1 MARPLNALTQKNTVF
16 EWTQICQESFDLL
29 KNSLM
34 TEPILTYPDP
44 NLPYVLFTD
53 ASKYA
58 WACVLT
64 QEKTHM
70 VEGKKTT
77 ILHPITYMSGLFRG
91 SQMNWACLTKEAYA
105 IYMSIK
111 KLAYYLED
119 ADITLRSDH
128 LPLKKFLAKNTLNS
142 KVNNWVV
149 EISPFHITFEYI
161 KGIKNT
167 LADTMSHLINID
179 PQIQSE
185 PEPEGHEFGYY
196 TFDSLPALEVLNI
209 QTSSAAVT
217 KDDTNH
223 EVIHELPIDKDLL
236 TKLQQEDEFCRN
248 IFNQIEKGNIID
260 GHLYKIDNKLLKR
273 FVVDGNDTYETTVIP
288 RSLVPQVLH
297 LAHNELGHNGTHR
310 TYVLLKRLYYWKG
323 LKPSVEKH
331 IKRCYQC
338 QRRNKQVVKYAKL
351 HFDMATFPMQF
362 ISMDLIGEFHP
373 PTSKKH
379 KYALTVICM
388 LTGYVF
394 CVPLKTKTAEEVI
407 QAYIDHVYARFGG
420 SLKILSDNGTEFKNK
435 LFEQVAKEL
444 GVEYK
449 LYTPP
454 YHPASNGHIEAFHAF
469 LKASI
474 AKHVAPQLEWDA
486 LIPLACAAYNFIP
499 NEHSKESPFFLMFGR
514 DPVLPLN
521 TLLEPKLRYLG
532 NEINILS
539 LEAMKNMY
547 EIAATNVKMRKMRY
561 KG

>member
-1 MARPLNALTQKNTVF
+1 
-16 EWTQICQESFDLL
+16 
-29 KNSLM
+29 M

-70 VEGKKTT
+70 IEGEETK

-128 LPLKKFLAKNTLNS
+128 LPLKKFLAKNMLNS
-142 KVNNWVV
+142 KVNNWAI
-149 EISPFHITFEYI
+149 EISPFHIMFEYI

-167 LADTMSHLINID
+167 LADTMSCLINID
-179 PQIQSE
+179 PQIQPE

-196 TFDSLPALEVLNI
+196 TFDPLPTLEVNEI
-209 QTSSAAVT
+209 QTSSIETTSDNTVNEFLN
-217 KDDTNH
+217 K
-223 EVIHELPIDKDLL
+223 LPIDSKIL
-236 TKLQQEDEFCRN
+236 TKLQQEDEFCKN
-248 IFNQIEKGNIID
+248 IFTQIEKGNVVD
-260 GHLYKIDNKLLKR
+260 GHLYKIDNHLLKR
-273 FVVDGNDTYETTVIP
+273 FIVDGNDTYETTVIP
-288 RSLVPQVLH
+288 RSLIPQVLRM
-297 LAHNELGHNGTHR
+297 AHDELGHNGTHR
-310 TYVLLKRLYYWKG
+310 TYVLLQRLYYWKG

-331 IKRCYQC
+331 IKKCYQC

-351 HFDMATFPMQF
+351 HFDVATFPMQF

-373 PTSKKH
+373 PTSKQH
-379 KYALTVICM
+379 RYALTIICM

-407 QAYIDHVYARFGG
+407 QAYIDHVYSRFGR
-420 SLKILSDNGTEFKNK
+420 SLKILSNNGTEFKNK

-444 GVEYK
+444 GVENK

-454 YHPASNGHIEAFHAF
+454 YHPASNGCIEGFHAF
-469 LKASI
+469 LKACI
-474 AKHVAPQLEWDA
+474 AKHVAPQLEWDV
-486 LIPLACAAYNFIP
+486 LVPLACAAYNFIH
-499 NEHSKESPFFLMFGR
+499 NERSKESPFFLMLGG

-521 TLLEPKLRYLG
+521 TLLEPK
-532 NEINILS
+532 
-539 LEAMKNMY
+539 
-547 EIAATNVKMRKMRY
+547 V
-561 KG
+561 